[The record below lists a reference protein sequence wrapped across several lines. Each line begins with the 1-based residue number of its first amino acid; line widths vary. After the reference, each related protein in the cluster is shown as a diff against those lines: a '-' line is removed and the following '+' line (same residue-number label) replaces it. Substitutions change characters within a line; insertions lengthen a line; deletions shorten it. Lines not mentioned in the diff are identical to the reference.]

1 MVNIIMDKEIQ
12 VLRNVNRTQFLEIC
26 ELKASIAT
34 GEQEIKDLEDRVS
47 NLEKYMQL
55 QNATK
60 AHSSKANSNGK
71 SNPKPTSEKVS
82 PQVAKQGALAA
93 FESRSTDTSKS
104 SASNNR
110 SRETSSSK
118 VNGKAHYTV
127 DPSKALKC
135 NQLHADNED
144 SGYFVAVKTYPGF
157 NEIPFAIATA
167 KAAGAA
173 TKSNSSQKIV
183 SKVVSNF
190 TSPKPTPK
198 SSSQVKVESK
208 KTPSP
213 QKTITK
219 QTSYHSVSTP
229 TKSSTVSN
237 STKNTELSFANEA
250 STVLSFSQNFFGYH
264 NTPFQIPAS
273 NGSLS
278 FSNSS
283 AKSAKVAGS
292 HSKCPSKPV
301 SSFENTTSTP
311 KTTSSAVKNSPNHS
325 RANSA
330 LTTAKKNVSVDVTP
344 SHSRNASAL
353 VNKVDTFQNHSSV
366 RKILFSSNP
375 SKFDQ
380 QNESE
385 ESIQSMYL
393 YQNKKYD
400 FHDVPFQLLLN
411 KNSLLSGSEQSK
423 STNSTVNHSRAASN
437 SSSTFVKVNGNIST
451 KSNASSV
458 CHSRISSSKPTQ
470 DVLKKKFNQHSN
482 SELDWVVVE
491 APAESH
497 KTSAFQ
503 KQTSQKN
510 VKVGNS
516 STTATSKSA
525 SPVHSRTTSNN
536 CSSPKSAS
544 PVHSRT
550 TSHNCS
556 SPKSV
561 AKTEIGAIKRQENSS
576 QKLSTSVKVNAAA
589 NCLPSKAANN
599 TSVKTSTSNA
609 GNKNTSKS
617 TKKQNN

>member
-1 MVNIIMDKEIQ
+1 MDKEIQ

-344 SHSRNASAL
+344 FHSRNASAL
-353 VNKVDTFQNHSSV
+353 VNKVDTFQN
-366 RKILFSSNP
+366 
-375 SKFDQ
+375 
-380 QNESE
+380 
-385 ESIQSMYL
+385 
-393 YQNKKYD
+393 
-400 FHDVPFQLLLN
+400 
-411 KNSLLSGSEQSK
+411 SK

-497 KTSAFQ
+497 KTAAFQ

-525 SPVHSRTTSNN
+525 SPVHSRTTSN
-536 CSSPKSAS
+536 
-544 PVHSRT
+544 
-550 TSHNCS
+550 NCS

-617 TKKQNN
+617 TKKEKN